1 MTLLPTSILV
11 QLQATVQG
19 RLWFP
24 GSADFDEV
32 HRPWNRA
39 IDQDVLAVVEAA
51 DVGEISNLVRFARAQ
66 GLSIATQP
74 SGHGATGRAG
84 GAILLRTTQ
93 LNSID
98 IDLSQRTA
106 TIGSG
111 TKAGQLQIAAA
122 KHGLTGLP
130 GSSPVVTVAGVALGG
145 GLSWFGRSFGWVG
158 DNIRAFDIVDA
169 EGQAR
174 RVTADTDPE
183 LYWALRGGGSELV
196 IVTGLEVQLHEA
208 PKVFGGRQLWPA
220 VHAREVAEV
229 FRSMTAT
236 APDHLNLWLELL
248 SFPGADPMVAI
259 DSTSLGEEAE
269 ARSLMRA
276 SEALPTPLSDTR
288 ALMSVAELGTITAE
302 PTDPVPGSSRAEL
315 LTTLDDAALDALL
328 ETPIDPLL
336 SVQVRHLDGAL
347 ARATDNPHG
356 ALSEQFSVY
365 MFGLPITEVAA
376 ESITKKQA
384 DLARTLPTTGRKPV
398 TFLNPSESLA
408 DALPAE
414 SLLRLRRLKE
424 ERDPVGTFRGNFA
437 TLG

>member
-1 MTLLPTSILV
+1 MTLLPTSILDE
-11 QLQATVQG
+11 LRTTVQG
-19 RLWFP
+19 RVWFP
-24 GSADFDEV
+24 DSADFDEV

-51 DVGEISNLVRFARAQ
+51 DVADISNLVRFARAQ
-66 GLSIATQP
+66 GISIATQP
-74 SGHGATGRAG
+74 SGHGATGRAA
-84 GAILLRTTQ
+84 GAILLRTTL
-93 LNSID
+93 LNSIA
-98 IDLSQRTA
+98 IDPSRRTA
-106 TIGSG
+106 SIGSG
-111 TKAGQLQIAAA
+111 TKAGALQRAAA
-122 KHGLTGLP
+122 DHGMTGLP

-158 DNIRAFDIVDA
+158 DNIRAFDVVDA

-174 RVTADTDPE
+174 RVTADADPD
-183 LYWALRGGGSELV
+183 LFWALRGAGSELV

-208 PKVFGGRQLWPA
+208 PKVFGGRQLWPVA
-220 VHAREVAEV
+220 HAREVAEV
-229 FRSMTAT
+229 YRSMTAS

-259 DSTSLGEEAE
+259 DSTYLGAEAE
-269 ARSLMRA
+269 ARSLMA
-276 SEALPTPLSDTR
+276 ATDELPTPLSDTR
-288 ALMSVAELGTITAE
+288 APMSVADLGTITAE

-315 LTTLDDAALDALL
+315 LTALDDSALDALL
-328 ETPIDPLL
+328 ESPIDPLL
-336 SVQVRHLDGAL
+336 SVQVRHLGGAL

-356 ALSEQFSVY
+356 PLSEPFSVY
-365 MFGLPITEVAA
+365 MFGLPITEEAA

-384 DLARTLPTTGRKPV
+384 DLARALPTTGRKPV

-408 DALPAE
+408 DALPEE

-424 ERDPVGTFRGNFA
+424 ERDPGGIFRGNYA